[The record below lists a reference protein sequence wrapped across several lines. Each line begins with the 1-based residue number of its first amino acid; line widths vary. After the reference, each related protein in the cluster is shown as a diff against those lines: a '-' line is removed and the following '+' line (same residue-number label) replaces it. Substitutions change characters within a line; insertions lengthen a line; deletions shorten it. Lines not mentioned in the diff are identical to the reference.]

1 MQKTSKT
8 FRRVEIE
15 VGLEKSK
22 SDKVEFRIKRIIQ
35 YMSFIMS
42 KETFDS
48 ENIKVIKIYTLIKI
62 AVTFIKHK

>member
-22 SDKVEFRIKRIIQ
+22 SDKVEFRIKRII
-35 YMSFIMS
+35 
-42 KETFDS
+42 
-48 ENIKVIKIYTLIKI
+48 
-62 AVTFIKHK
+62 

>member
-8 FRRVEIE
+8 FRGVEIE

-35 YMSFIMS
+35 YMSFLMP

>member
-1 MQKTSKT
+1 
-8 FRRVEIE
+8 
-15 VGLEKSK
+15 
-22 SDKVEFRIKRIIQ
+22 
-35 YMSFIMS
+35 MSFIMS